1 MAAGS
6 CHPASPKSEG
16 ATIRAFIRSEYGPPD
31 VLRLE
36 EVATPVPKGDE
47 VLVRM
52 YASSVNMADVDY
64 LLGRPKVA
72 RLGTGLRV
80 PKNRGLGLDVAGVV
94 EAVGENMTRFRP
106 GDEVFGDMTEHG
118 FGAFAEY
125 VCAPEAA
132 FAPKPKGL
140 TFEAAAAAPQAGV
153 FALQGLR
160 GKRPVR
166 SGQSV
171 LINGAGG
178 NIGPFAVQIAKSFG
192 AEVTGVDS
200 TEKLDLLHSIGADH
214 VIDYTEVDYT
224 ATGQQ
229 YDRILDIAAYRP
241 IRESRRALRPRGV
254 YVAVPGSIKGVL
266 QGGIVGPLT
275 SMVDGRRMGMLV
287 WKPFSQQDVSFL
299 THLLEAGT
307 IAPVIDRTYPLSEV
321 REALACQYDGR
332 ARGKIIITVDHDE

>member
-52 YASSVNMADVDY
+52 CASSVNMADVDY

>member
-1 MAAGS
+1 
-6 CHPASPKSEG
+6 
-16 ATIRAFIRSEYGPPD
+16 
-31 VLRLE
+31 
-36 EVATPVPKGDE
+36 
-47 VLVRM
+47 
-52 YASSVNMADVDY
+52 
-64 LLGRPKVA
+64 
-72 RLGTGLRV
+72 
-80 PKNRGLGLDVAGVV
+80 
-94 EAVGENMTRFRP
+94 
-106 GDEVFGDMTEHG
+106 
-118 FGAFAEY
+118 
-125 VCAPEAA
+125 
-132 FAPKPKGL
+132 PKGL